1 MLGEMASRMV
11 LATSRLS
18 VLETEMGRSLSVV
31 KDSSLGK
38 KSSEWLKALWG
49 RPAWERC
56 RTRRS
61 SMGPSKSNK
70 LR

>member
-1 MLGEMASRMV
+1 MEA
-11 LATSRLS
+11 
-18 VLETEMGRSLSVV
+18 EMGRSLSVV

-38 KSSEWLKALWG
+38 KKSSERLKELWG

-61 SMGPSKSNK
+61 SMGPSKSNR

>member
-1 MLGEMASRMV
+1 MASRMV

-38 KSSEWLKALWG
+38 KKSSEWLKELWG

-61 SMGPSKSNK
+61 SMGSSRSNR